1 VSLAFSTC
9 WNSDRHTRGDR
20 LLAEI
25 WELGV
30 RQVELGHGI
39 RVSLLQGI
47 DDFLRDHDMV
57 VTSVHNFC
65 PLPIEVFQASPD
77 CLKCTSSDSTER
89 KRAQKH
95 TLATIDQAARFGARY
110 VILHLGFVP
119 MHDPTRRLAKL
130 IYQGKIFGRPFVQT
144 KLRAVQQREK
154 ADLYPRVRD
163 WLLPV
168 IEHAKQAR
176 VGLGIENRTE
186 LYTFPSESEFKR
198 LFDDFKEP
206 VIGYWHD
213 FGHAQVRA
221 HLTLHDHAEW
231 LQTMVPRLMGCHVHD
246 VNYPDRD
253 HRIPFTGTVPFKEL
267 FPLIPSHVPL
277 VWELSPSAQPDA
289 IRTALQKWHELFHQD
304 VGNAKNA
311 A

>member
-1 VSLAFSTC
+1 MLREIRDLGFEYAELS
-9 WNSDRHTRGDR
+9 HGTR
-20 LLAEI
+20 I
-25 WELGV
+25 
-30 RQVELGHGI
+30 
-39 RVSLLQGI
+39 SLLPGI
-47 DDFLRDHDMV
+47 IDAVAAGEIKISSL
-57 VTSVHNFC
+57 HNFC

-77 CLKCTSSDSTER
+77 CLQCTSSDSTER

-95 TLATIDQAARFGARY
+95 TLATIDQAARFGARH

-119 MHDPTRRLAKL
+119 MHDPTQRLAKL

-176 VGLGIENRTE
+176 VGLGIENRIE
-186 LYTFPSESEFKR
+186 LYTFPSESEFKK

-206 VIGYWHD
+206 AIGYWHD
-213 FGHAQVRA
+213 FGHAQVRE

-267 FPLIPSHVPL
+267 FPLVPSHVPL

-289 IRTALQKWHELFHQD
+289 IRTALQTWRELIHQD

>member
-1 VSLAFSTC
+1 M
-9 WNSDRHTRGDR
+9 
-20 LLAEI
+20 LAEI
-25 WELGV
+25 WELGI

-47 DDFLRDHDMV
+47 ADFLRDHDMV

-65 PLPIEVFQASPD
+65 PLPLEVFHASPD
-77 CLKCTSSDSTER
+77 CLLCTSSDATER

-95 TLATIDQAARFGARY
+95 TLATIDQAVRFGARY
-110 VILHLGFVP
+110 VILHLGFIP
-119 MHDPTRRLAKL
+119 TQDATRRLTKL
-130 IYQGKIFGRPFVQT
+130 IYRGEIFGRAFVQT

-154 ADLYPRVRD
+154 TDLYPLVRD

-168 IEHAKQAR
+168 VEHARQAR
-176 VGLGIENRTE
+176 IGLGIENRTE
-186 LYTFPSESEFKR
+186 LHTFPNEAEFKK

-206 VIGYWHD
+206 VVGYWHD
-213 FGHAQVRA
+213 FGHAQVRE

-231 LQTMVPRLMGCHVHD
+231 LQGVAPRLVGCHVHD
-246 VNYPDRD
+246 VIYPDRD
-253 HRIPFTGTVPFKEL
+253 HRIPFTGTVPFKQL
-267 FPLIPSHVPL
+267 FPLIPTHVPL
-277 VWELSPSAQPDA
+277 VWELSPSAQPEA
-289 IRTALQKWHELFHQD
+289 IRMGLQKWRELFHQD